1 MGTELNPDSADM
13 ANVFSL
19 ASWRDKKINRP
30 SLKSYQSYLRLL
42 TSGQLLSEVKIL
54 VEEFRNRSLGQLEF
68 SKGELLIQ
76 EMGARLSSES
86 TQLKAHVEMMTNEL
100 RERMNQSQ
108 H

>member
-1 MGTELNPDSADM
+1 MATERPPETEHR

-54 VEEFRNRSLGQLEF
+54 IEEFRNRTLGRLEF
-68 SKGELLIQ
+68 SKGEMLLQ
-76 EMGARLSSES
+76 EMGLRFSSES
-86 TQLKAHVEMMTNEL
+86 VLLKGQVERMTREL
-100 RERMNQSQ
+100 REKMNRSTQ
-108 H
+108 

>member
-1 MGTELNPDSADM
+1 METELPPDSENK

-19 ASWRDKKINRP
+19 ASWRDKKIYRP

-54 VEEFRNRSLGQLEF
+54 VEEFRNRTLGQLEF

-76 EMGARLSSES
+76 EMGVRISSES
-86 TQLKAHVEMMTNEL
+86 APLKAHVEKMTREL
-100 RERMNQSQ
+100 RERMNQSTY
-108 H
+108 